1 MMHSLAWKEYREGW
15 AIWVALALLGT
26 GTVFL
31 TPVFLDLLGQ
41 NDPQQQRL
49 SVLISLIVLAV
60 TYGVVTGS
68 MLLAGERESQTL
80 VFLDALTARRSGV
93 WTSKVLIG
101 LAFAAAQGIALTIP
115 FVLAA
120 PQSGGLPARR
130 LFWLLPALTLEA
142 TTWGLFSSSFCGS
155 VLSSAGLGGVLHVL
169 SWIVA
174 FVLSAAIRR
183 GESGL
188 LTLRL
193 LLDVL
198 ALAGSYLAFCRSD
211 QERFRTRGDSRL
223 RRAVSPAFQ
232 LQSPIRDPKGG
243 AGWRSLVWLAWRQ
256 GRADLAVLAAA
267 TFVLGLAFAPYML
280 GAWSIWTLLIG
291 VVFGTG
297 VWRNEQAEGSSRFL
311 IDQRLPPGRVWLV
324 KTAFSLGAAIL
335 VAACGALGIA
345 VHFTAARWMGPQELA
360 RHAGAFGLD
369 IVTVFGNPKVVAVVW
384 LSYGFSAGQ
393 LFALLCPKNLVA
405 VMMSLPVSAG
415 LVSPWLPSL
424 ISGGLPVW
432 QVFVIPVL
440 LLATGR
446 LVLWAW
452 AGGRL
457 ATWQPALMLVACGA
471 VSGLWLIGCLTW
483 RVLEVP
489 DTGEPFDVAAFRA
502 SRPSPAQNEAGDR
515 ILRAM
520 QALSTH
526 RKEVG
531 PFQASGAAS
540 QDPPGRIERRIL
552 RLGWKAAPSPREFG
566 GWLDRMFQGKG
577 NWKDELKKGVA
588 CPLGMI
594 QDPFQSTRSQLN
606 VAQECREA
614 MTLYRLRAIQLQA
627 TGHDREALHAL
638 QVLLGLSRH
647 LRSKAVTEYF
657 LMGLTVEEEALRGL
671 EDWARNGDSSPERLR
686 HVLEAVA
693 AHEGD
698 LPPVDE
704 VLKAHY
710 VGAYPGL
717 INYFSNLATPSGW
730 NEPSVA
736 DQMHGQLFLLA
747 QQTPWERVR
756 AERLINVLYT
766 EYFAGRQ
773 PDPSLLVRQ
782 PWLAQIRLDNWTTT
796 RRAADRALCRVRA
809 AQLQLALQLYEREK
823 GQAARALPDLVPRYL
838 RVLPI
843 DPFTGASFGYR
854 VSRGERIP
862 AADWGNVG
870 SLDVVKGQGV
880 LWSAGPD
887 RSDDGGRVQGLP
899 GVSGEADERS
909 DWIYLVPRITGR
921 P

>member
-1 MMHSLAWKEYREGW
+1 
-15 AIWVALALLGT
+15 
-26 GTVFL
+26 
-31 TPVFLDLLGQ
+31 
-41 NDPQQQRL
+41 
-49 SVLISLIVLAV
+49 
-60 TYGVVTGS
+60 
-68 MLLAGERESQTL
+68 
-80 VFLDALTARRSGV
+80 
-93 WTSKVLIG
+93 
-101 LAFAAAQGIALTIP
+101 LTIP

-120 PQSGGLPARR
+120 PPGRGFPGSR
-130 LFWLLPALTLEA
+130 LFWLLPALTVEA
-142 TTWGLFSSSFCGS
+142 ATWGLFSSSFCGS

-193 LLDVL
+193 LVDGL
-198 ALAGSYLAFCRSD
+198 ALVGSYLAFCRPD
-211 QERFRTRGDSRL
+211 QERFRTRADSRL
-223 RRAVSPAFQ
+223 RRAASPS
-232 LQSPIRDPKGG
+232 LHLPSPIRDPKGG
-243 AGWRSLVWLAWRQ
+243 AGRRSLLWLAWRQ

-324 KTAFSLGAAIL
+324 KTAFSLGSAIL
-335 VAACGALGIA
+335 VAASGALGIA
-345 VHFTAARWMGPQELA
+345 VHFTAARWTGPQELA
-360 RHAGAFGLD
+360 RHASTFGLD
-369 IVTVFGNPKVVAVVW
+369 IVTVFGNPKVIAVVW
-384 LSYGFSAGQ
+384 LLHGFSAGQ

-405 VMMSLPVSAG
+405 VMLSLPTSAG

-457 ATWQPALMLVACGA
+457 ATRQPALTLAACGA
-471 VSGLWLIGCLTW
+471 ASTLWLIGCLTW

-502 SRPSPAQNEAGDR
+502 SLPSPARNEAGEG
-515 ILRAM
+515 IQRAM
-520 QALSTH
+520 RELSTH

-531 PFQASGAAS
+531 PFRASGPGG
-540 QDPPGRIERRIL
+540 QDTPPGRIERRVL
-552 RLGWKAAPSPREFG
+552 RLGWTEAPRGFDA
-566 GWLDRMFQGKG
+566 WLDRMFQGT
-577 NWKDELKKGVA
+577 WKDELKKGVA
-588 CPLGMI
+588 RPLGMI
-594 QDPFQSTRSQLN
+594 QDPRQLAGRSQLD

-686 HVLEAVA
+686 RALEAVTG
-693 AHEGD
+693 HEAD

-710 VGAYPGL
+710 VGAYSGL
-717 INYFSNLATPSGW
+717 INYFSNLATPIGW

-796 RRAADRALCRVRA
+796 RRGADRALCRVRA
-809 AQLQLALQLYEREK
+809 AQLQLALLLYEREK
-823 GQAARALPDLVPRYL
+823 GQTARALTDLVPRYL

-843 DPFTGASFGYR
+843 DPFTGVSFGYR

-862 AADWGNVG
+862 APGWGNLRG
-870 SLDVVKGQGV
+870 LDVVKGQGV

-887 RSDDGGRVQGLP
+887 RRDDGGQIQGLP
-899 GVSGEADERS
+899 GVSGDAEERS
-909 DWIYLVPRITGR
+909 DWIYLVPRTTAR